1 MTDTERRQQRL
12 ITSTPQLTPEE
23 IATRSFGTGFRGY
36 AEAEVRSFLKRISE
50 QLVATKDHQTDL
62 EAAIDSLEEQLRQ
75 PRPLSEQELLDALGE
90 ETARL
95 LRSAREAA
103 DKIRAKA
110 DERAE
115 VVIDDATQAA
125 TRVREEAEEHATRRT
140 QDTEERVNEL
150 VTNAETRVK
159 ELADNATA
167 EAESLLET
175 ARQQGREML
184 EEAKSARERVLGDLV
199 RRRALLNSQIE
210 ELRTGRDQL
219 LDAYRTVKR
228 TFLEATEALA
238 QVEAR
243 AALERSTTV
252 SEPLDIAAEIA
263 AEIEALDGAL
273 DDTDTDTTASVDID
287 LVEAEG
293 GDDAKVALADVDT
306 LFARIRAGQGDG
318 TARSPAE
325 ATAAAV
331 TAVATEPLAATAPEP
346 SEPRPDAAASEWR
359 AKRAATVDPLLG
371 PLLKKT
377 KRTVQDDQNALLD
390 AVRRHKGRPRAAQ
403 VLPDLD
409 ALLLSWG
416 IVLHDAV
423 DRAYVAGR
431 EAAGGERRNAEQ
443 ELVQEAAEMIVVPLR
458 DRITHAIDSGE
469 EGDAGGL
476 VERIGARYRE
486 WKNQSLEGSLAESLA
501 FVWSRGVYDATP
513 DDGVLWWIPFE
524 EGRCS
529 DCDDNGLE
537 PTVKGKDFPT
547 GQAFPPAHP
556 GCRCLLMP
564 AVLLNTPTATE

>member
-1 MTDTERRQQRL
+1 MTDTDRRQQRL

-23 IATRSFGTGFRGY
+23 IATRAFGTGFRGY

-50 QLVATKDHQTDL
+50 QLVATKERETEL
-62 EAAIDSLEEQLRQ
+62 EAAMDSLEEQLRQ

-115 VVIDDATQAA
+115 IVIDEATENAA
-125 TRVREEAEEHATRRT
+125 RIRAEADENATRRT
-140 QDTEERVNEL
+140 QDTEARLNEL
-150 VTNAETRVK
+150 VTSAETRVK
-159 ELADNATA
+159 ELADNAAA

-175 ARQQGREML
+175 ARHQGREML

-199 RRRALLNSQIE
+199 RRRALLNGQIE
-210 ELRTGRDQL
+210 ELRSGRDHL

-243 AALERSTTV
+243 AAAERSTTL

-263 AEIEALDGAL
+263 AEIDAL
-273 DDTDTDTTASVDID
+273 DDTGETKRVEVD
-287 LVEAEG
+287 LVAEEG
-293 GDDAKVALADVDT
+293 LDDDDSKVALADVDT

-318 TARSPAE
+318 TEVAQSE
-325 ATAAAV
+325 APAAV
-331 TAVATEPLAATAPEP
+331 ATAVATEAPAPARPE
-346 SEPRPDAAASEWR
+346 STEPRPDAAASEWR

-403 VLPDLD
+403 VLPDLE

-423 DRAYVAGR
+423 DRAYAAGR
-431 EAAGGERRNAEQ
+431 EAAGSERRNAEP

-458 DRITHAIDSGE
+458 ERITYAIDSGE

-486 WKNQSLEGSLAESLA
+486 WKNQSLEGSLAESLS

-513 DDGVLWWIPFE
+513 DDGVLWWIPYE

-564 AVLLNTPTATE
+564 ATLLDTPTATE